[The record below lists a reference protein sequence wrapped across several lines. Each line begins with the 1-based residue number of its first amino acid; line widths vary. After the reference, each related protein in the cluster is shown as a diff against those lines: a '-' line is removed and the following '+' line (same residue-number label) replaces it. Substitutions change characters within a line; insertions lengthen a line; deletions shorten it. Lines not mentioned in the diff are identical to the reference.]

1 MPKQLELFHQ
11 TCQYNDFFSDQFFL
25 CYALYKR
32 TECFLYFLVFFC
44 TFDVQLVN
52 IFPRVIIYN

>member
-25 CYALYKR
+25 CYALY
-32 TECFLYFLVFFC
+32 ECFLYFFVFFC

>member
-32 TECFLYFLVFFC
+32 TERFLYFFVFFC
-44 TFDVQLVN
+44 TFDDQLVN

>member
-1 MPKQLELFHQ
+1 MI
-11 TCQYNDFFSDQFFL
+11 FFL
-25 CYALYKR
+25 TNFFFVMHFISVLSVFCI
-32 TECFLYFLVFFC
+32 FFVFFC